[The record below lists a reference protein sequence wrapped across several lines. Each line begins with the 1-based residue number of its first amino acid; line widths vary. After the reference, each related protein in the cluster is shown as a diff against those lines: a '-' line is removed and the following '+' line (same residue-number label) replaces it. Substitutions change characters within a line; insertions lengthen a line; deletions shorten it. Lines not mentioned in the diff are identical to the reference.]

1 MADSVLSIVVPVHN
15 DARNL
20 AICLTALR
28 GADLQP
34 LEIIVVDDASVE
46 DICSIANEATASY
59 LRLPSAR
66 RAGSR
71 AQCWLADRPRRHRV
85 VC

>member
-1 MADSVLSIVVPVHN
+1 MADVALSIVVPVHN

-20 AICLTALR
+20 AICLAALR

-34 LEIIVVDDASVE
+34 LEMIVVDDASEE
-46 DICSIANEATASY
+46 DIFSIANHARSELPATSHAK
-59 LRLPSAR
+59 

-71 AQCWLADRPRRHRV
+71 AQCWLADRRRRHRLV
-85 VC
+85 Y